1 MAKRSGNTDIEG
13 PSSKMRREDFDDGGG
28 RSGRV
33 RKKSAK
39 VLEMEEFEQVEKTHH
54 AGKKSKTPKIGAG
67 HKSEEDEVSAQST
80 TPGTAPKIK
89 VKVTKALAVTP
100 KSTLA
105 ANLMQAPISVTPAAP
120 KSAKSGGALSAQL
133 NKPVSHFV
141 PVQTSGILTTTVKLA
156 ENPTDE
162 LAAVIKKEMHDDSQE
177 DSEDSVTTPVAIK
190 SEQPSSVIKYLLSS
204 PASGS
209 KTASGLA
216 ESGTDLVGGGG
227 KKSTSKKSKLV
238 QEKAGKATKSKSSAK
253 QKLDMS
259 SPTEAD
265 DEDNGEGLSS
275 GAGLKMR
282 ISASSDPQSAQ
293 VTLNPKAELT
303 EKGKK
308 KKSKISPGLEASELA
323 SGVKMEL
330 KLEPEETGAQVSK
343 KQIKKPSKKK
353 EKLIQEVISAVNKVP
368 ASDDSHELSKKVKK
382 KKKMIKLGD
391 KTSPG
396 ESGEGDLFI
405 DDADGESTLVI
416 AEGEQKK
423 KKSFRKKKP
432 SLKGQPD
439 SKEEDKEKKLSKR
452 APTAYM
458 LFCNTH
464 RPGIVNQNPG
474 IEFAGISKKLGEMWQ
489 TLSTKQKLQWRR
501 KAQRR
506 MKKGSNLIS
515 TGKAAAA
522 KDSTS
527 QGPHNIVLLPPGGA
541 STPTAGLASAASGI
555 RYINALNRSPGESP
569 QSPTKLNF
577 SIEPVDVA
585 AHLKLLG
592 ESLSIIGMRLQEHKG
607 MIAVQGSLSVLLDS
621 LLCAC
626 GPLLCLTQQVPDMDG
641 CDPLVHGQTLD
652 SVAYVMPGL

>member
-1 MAKRSGNTDIEG
+1 MSKRSVDFEANEG
-13 PSSKMRREDFDDGGG
+13 PPSKTRRDDEDGGGG

-54 AGKKSKTPKIGAG
+54 AGKKSKTPKTGASL
-67 HKSEEDEVSAQST
+67 KPEEEDIPAHNVI
-80 TPGTAPKIK
+80 PVGTAPKVT
-89 VKVTKALAVTP
+89 VKQTKSAKLPISTP

-120 KSAKSGGALSAQL
+120 KSAKPGSALSAQL
-133 NKPVSHFV
+133 AKPVPQFV
-141 PVQTSGILTTTVKLA
+141 PVQSSGFLTSVKA
-156 ENPTDE
+156 VENATDM
-162 LAAVIKKEMHDDSQE
+162 LAAVIKKEVQEDSQE
-177 DSEDSVTTPVAIK
+177 DSEDSVATPVAVK
-190 SEQPSSVIKYLLSS
+190 SEQPQSVIKYLLSS

-209 KTASGLA
+209 KSASGLA
-216 ESGTDLVGGGG
+216 ESGSEVVGGGG
-227 KKSTSKKSKLV
+227 TAKKASLKRTKLI
-238 QEKAGKATKSKSSAK
+238 QEKTGKTPKSKSAAK
-253 QKLDMS
+253 QKLDVS
-259 SPTEAD
+259 SEAD
-265 DEDNGEGLSS
+265 DEDNGEGLSLTS
-275 GAGLKMR
+275 LKMR
-282 ISASSDPQSAQ
+282 ISASSDPKSAQ
-293 VTLNPKAELT
+293 VTLNPKADST
-303 EKGKK
+303 EKAKK
-308 KKSKISPGLEASELA
+308 KKSKPATGQDTTMLA
-323 SGVKMEL
+323 PAVKMEL
-330 KLEPEETGAQVSK
+330 QTESKADLDHTNLLVTKKLV
-343 KQIKKPSKKK
+343 KKPSKKK
-353 EKLIQEVISAVNKVP
+353 EKLIQEAISAVKKVP
-368 ASDDSHELSKKVKK
+368 SAPDDHESSKKAKK
-382 KKKMIKLGD
+382 KKKMINTD

-396 ESGEGDLFI
+396 ELGEGDLFI
-405 DDADGESTLVI
+405 DDADGESNLVI
-416 AEGEQKK
+416 AETEKKK
-423 KKSFRKKKP
+423 KKSMRKKKP
-432 SLKGQPD
+432 SIKGQPEA
-439 SKEEDKEKKLSKR
+439 KEEDDKEKKLSKR

-464 RPGIVNQNPG
+464 RPGIVNENPG

-506 MKKGSNLIS
+506 MKKSNLIS
-515 TGKAAAA
+515 TGKAATP
-522 KDSTS
+522 KD
-527 QGPHNIVLLPPGGA
+527 VALLTPGA
-541 STPTAGLASAASGI
+541 VATPAAGLAQTAPGI
-555 RYINALNRSPGESP
+555 RYINALNRSPAESP